1 LSTHAIP
8 GGFSVCGGRSA
19 NAWYAGVLVLDTSDD
34 PYFETSRREEHAALP
49 YKAKVRLWR
58 RWAGTCVGRPRRI
71 VLARPDGDGLVLDEV
86 ASAERIDGPACPRG
100 PVTSP
105 VLAWTERRSGGWEF
119 ALYSGGATRTVL
131 RRGGVLRSPQVAMLK
146 DGPLMAC
153 ERDGDSGER
162 EVVVFGE
169 DGVILLQEPG
179 RNPKLVAAG
188 DGVILVTEQA
198 TANTVALRLAMI
210 KSGEIVA
217 EAKLREGDYL
227 MNADVAWSSEAG
239 EAFIAA
245 ESCPAFGHNA
255 QLGLHRTV
263 HVWRWG
269 GDGAPELVSADAG
282 GALPVERRAFYAFK
296 SSGPENVAPIQ
307 PRVCVENGE
316 PAVCFRQFRY
326 CGMKTFGW
334 DVFRCRL
341 EGRKWSTPVRLN
353 PSTTTPDTSYA
364 IVPLNGSGGRH
375 VALLPALENP
385 GPHAPSTG
393 HRVEIFEIDSSH
405 ALDRVEIPEEKRA
418 PYVMPAGHRDLAPR
432 PPQLPDVEGAPGGYE
447 GRTLVWGDM
456 HVHTTYS
463 KCVAAA
469 DGSPDEHIR
478 FARDVLGCRV
488 FTLTDHSRW
497 TTGPESTWTMDRLEM
512 LAGDDNVVLYSTEPG
527 MNRFRHVNWYARDRE
542 TFERLERLLVAQ
554 GKDFVE
560 CMRHAREELPHD
572 SILMMRHFHGQIAD
586 EREMLT
592 SFDPALEVAM
602 ESMQGR
608 CNAMLAPEG
617 KMPRFPN
624 QFLNAGCKVGLLGG
638 SDHYRRGPNRFCLTG
653 FWVRDLTPE
662 GVWEAIR
669 NRYTIA
675 MSDSKVAMATRLEG
689 SPMGSSVAFD
699 SGAEFKVRV
708 SASCAR
714 PIRRATLIRDG
725 EPLEWID
732 INECAAA
739 FDLVDSDPPEG
750 RHWYVPTV
758 EVETAYGDT
767 ETDYDDGK
775 VGICHASPFFVMVR
789 A

>member
-1 LSTHAIP
+1 LSAHTIP
-8 GGFSVCGGRSA
+8 GGFSVCGGKLE
-19 NAWYAGVLVLDTSDD
+19 NEWYAGVLVLDTSND
-34 PYFETSRREEHAALP
+34 PYLETSCSEAHTGDSYEM
-49 YKAKVRLWR
+49 KVRRWR
-58 RWAGTCVGRPRRI
+58 RWTEACVGRPRRI
-71 VLARPDGDGLVLDEV
+71 ILARPDGEGLILEEL
-86 ASAERIDGPACPRG
+86 ASAERIDGPVCPRER
-100 PVTSP
+100 VTSP

-119 ALYSGGATRTVL
+119 VLYRDGNARTVL
-131 RRGGVLRSPQVAMLK
+131 RQGGVLRFPQIAIMNDRPV
-146 DGPLMAC
+146 MAC
-153 ERDGDSGER
+153 ERDGDSGMPEI
-162 EVVVFGE
+162 VVFGE
-169 DGVILLQEPG
+169 DGVVLLQEPG
-179 RNPKLVAAG
+179 RNPKLVASDTG
-188 DGVILVTEQA
+188 LLLLTEKA
-198 TANTVALRLAMI
+198 AANSVALKLALI
-210 KSGEIVA
+210 KDGDVVSEA
-217 EAKLREGDYL
+217 ELREGDYL
-227 MNADVAWSSEAG
+227 MNADIAWSSEG
-239 EAFIAA
+239 CEAFVAA

-255 QLGLHRTV
+255 QLGLHRTI

-282 GALPVERRAFYAFK
+282 GALPVERRAFK
-296 SSGPENVAPIQ
+296 SLGPENIPPIQ
-307 PRVCVENGE
+307 PRVHVQDGK
-316 PAVCFRQFRY
+316 PVVIFRQFRY
-326 CGMKTFGW
+326 MGMKTFGW
-334 DVFRCRL
+334 DIFRCGF
-341 EGRKWSTPVRLN
+341 EGDAWSAPVRLS
-353 PSTTTPDTSYA
+353 PSTSSPDTSYG
-364 IVPLNGSGGRH
+364 IVSLDDSGGRH
-375 VALLPALENP
+375 VALFPALENP
-385 GPHAPSTG
+385 GPHAHSTG
-393 HRVEIFEIDSSH
+393 HRVEIFEFDSSH
-405 ALDRVEIPEEKRA
+405 ALNRVEMPEEKRV
-418 PYVMPAGHRDLAPR
+418 PYVMPTGHRDLAPT
-432 PPQLPDVEGAPGGYE
+432 PPGLADPYE

-463 KCVAAA
+463 KCVSAA

-478 FARDVLGCRV
+478 YARDVLGCRV

-497 TTGPESTWTMDRLEM
+497 TTGPESAWTMDRLEM
-512 LAGDDNVVLYSTEPG
+512 LAGEGNVVLYSTEPG

-542 TFERLERLLVAQ
+542 TFERLERLLIAQ
-554 GKDFVE
+554 GKDFVA

-572 SILMMRHFHGQIAD
+572 SVLMMRHFHGRIAD
-586 EREMLT
+586 EREMLQ

-617 KMPRFPN
+617 NSPRFPN
-624 QFLNAGCKVGLLGG
+624 QFLDAGCKVGLLGG

-662 GVWEAIR
+662 GVWEALR

-675 MSDSKVAMATRLEG
+675 MSDSKVAMTTRLEG

-699 SGAEFKVRV
+699 GGAEVRVRV

-725 EPLEWID
+725 EPLPWMD
-732 INECAAA
+732 INKCAAA
-739 FDLVDSDPPEG
+739 FDLVDPAPPEG

>member
-1 LSTHAIP
+1 LSTHTIP
-8 GGFSVCGGRSA
+8 GGFSVCGGRLE
-19 NAWYAGVLVLDTSDD
+19 NEWYAGVLVLDTSDD
-34 PYFETSRREEHAALP
+34 PYLANSCSETHANES
-49 YKAKVRLWR
+49 YESKVRRWR
-58 RWAGTCVGRPRRI
+58 RWRTACVGRPRRI

-86 ASAERIDGPACPRG
+86 ASAERIDGPVCPRER
-100 PVTSP
+100 VTSP

-119 ALYSGGATRTVL
+119 VLYREGSARTVL
-131 RRGGVLRSPQVAMLK
+131 RQRGILRFPQIAIMN
-146 DGPLMAC
+146 DGPVMAC
-153 ERDGDSGER
+153 ERDGDSGEP

-179 RNPKLVAAG
+179 RNPKLVASG
-188 DGVILVTEQA
+188 DGVILLAERA
-198 TANTVALRLAMI
+198 TPNSVALRLAMI
-210 KSGEIVA
+210 KGGEVVA
-217 EAKLREGDYL
+217 DTELSRGDYL
-227 MNADVAWSSEAG
+227 MNASLVWSADSN

-263 HVWRWG
+263 HVWRWSG
-269 GDGAPELVSADAG
+269 LAAPELVSADAA
-282 GALPVERRAFYAFK
+282 GALPIERRAFG
-296 SSGPENVAPIQ
+296 SLGPENIAPIQ
-307 PRVCVENGE
+307 PRIHVQDGAPV
-316 PAVCFRQFRY
+316 VLFRQFRY

-334 DVFRCRL
+334 DIFRCRL
-341 EGRKWSTPVRLN
+341 EDGKWSDPVRLS
-353 PSTTTPDTSYA
+353 PSTTTPDTSYEIIPA
-364 IVPLNGSGGRH
+364 EHRCI
-375 VALLPALENP
+375 ALFPALENP
-385 GPHAPSTG
+385 GPHAHSAG
-393 HRVEIFEIDSSH
+393 HRVEIFEFDSEH
-405 ALDRVEIPEEKRA
+405 ELERVEIPEEKRV
-418 PYVMPAGHRDLAPR
+418 PYVMPTGHRDLAPT
-432 PPQLPDVEGAPGGYE
+432 PPPLPDTNGDRGGYE

-463 KCVAAA
+463 KCVSAA
-469 DGSPDEHIR
+469 DGSPDEHMR
-478 FARDVLGCRV
+478 FAREVLGCRV

-497 TTGPESTWTMDRLEM
+497 ATGPESTWTMDRLEM
-512 LAGDDNVVLYSTEPG
+512 LAGDDGVVLYSTEPG

-542 TFERLERLLVAQ
+542 TFERLERLLIAQ
-554 GKDFVE
+554 GNDFVA
-560 CMRHAREELPHD
+560 CMRHAREEMPHD
-572 SILMMRHFHGQIAD
+572 AVLMLRHFHGRIAD

-617 KMPRFPN
+617 KAPRFPN
-624 QFLNAGCKVGLLGG
+624 QFLDAGCKVGLLGG
-638 SDHYRRGPNRFCLTG
+638 TDHYRRGPNRFCLTG

-699 SGAEFKVRV
+699 SGAEVRMRV

-725 EPLEWID
+725 EPLPWVD